1 MAWPYRHLDPVYSN
15 LTNAQAVLG
24 EGVCVAEWGKAH
36 EWSLPGHVLRVE
48 GMRRM
53 LPKLP
58 RHRRTDGQ
66 AMTIPGFLYWLPGAE
81 CVHAIANNWP
91 TIIIPMI
98 MLKPDAEAVDD
109 EQLGRLQVIPCGR
122 PFPVRG
128 EADDVWASGSTAS
141 SPRYISSRPNSPAF
155 ATGALSSSRTSGPAG
170 GGLKLPPLSDALYS
184 LFGTPPPLPA
194 SPLPLSNPPTPSAAA
209 GPSTAPVVATPEADR
224 PNKRPRTRSSGRPSA
239 AQEQRD
245 NFERL
250 TAQVRGLEER
260 LVASKANTDAALSSL
275 KEKIEQ
281 LMLQQQQ
288 WFNYFNNVM
297 QAALSNGADN
307 K

>member
-66 AMTIPGFLYWLPGAE
+66 AMTIPGFLYCQQLA
-81 CVHAIANNWP
+81 HDHY
-91 TIIIPMI
+91 
-98 MLKPDAEAVDD
+98 PDAEAVDD